1 MKILRVTVKVG
12 EDMRLWTTMKT
23 NIRKLYPHHESIGDS
38 LIYMR
43 LRAVLAE
50 LYRKDLTIGVFFVP
64 E

>member
-1 MKILRVTVKVG
+1 
-12 EDMRLWTTMKT
+12 MKT
-23 NIRKLYPHHESIGDS
+23 TTRQLYPHHESGRDS

-43 LRAVLAE
+43 LRAVLTE